1 MVYVVYVNV
10 VNCGLAI
17 RNNLNNCAPCVYYF
31 NSSLTLSPHL
41 HTLSL
46 SSSPLS
52 SLHSFLLTLPLSFPS
67 PPATEDVFDGME
79 GFEADNERD
88 YTPFSQS
95 DDDSLLT
102 DGELKRSRSGLQVK
116 HLTNNPSWPCFCSVV
131 GKYLYFVQH
140 LNLCYISVL
149 GCEVYVFS
157 VRQGPFTRH
166 CIRTYVRTHVL
177 NLACCRSRS
186 GSHVLRIVS
195 VITSPAKPSCH
206 MNSEGFFYTS

>member
-1 MVYVVYVNV
+1 MHHVFII
-10 VNCGLAI
+10 LT
-17 RNNLNNCAPCVYYF
+17 APSHRPL
-31 NSSLTLSPHL
+31 SSHPSTPCPLSSSP
-41 HTLSL
+41 

-52 SLHSFLLTLPLSFPS
+52 SLHSSFLPTLPFSFPY

-116 HLTNNPSWPCFCSVV
+116 HLTNNPSLPCFCSVV
-131 GKYLYFVQH
+131 SKYLYFVQH
-140 LNLCYISVL
+140 LDLCHISVL

-166 CIRTYVRTHVL
+166 YIRTYTCAQPCL
-177 NLACCRSRS
+177 L
-186 GSHVLRIVS
+186 
-195 VITSPAKPSCH
+195 
-206 MNSEGFFYTS
+206 